1 MLLWYLLGEAAVK
14 TMLCC
19 CAIFRAGIYNNTK
32 TMLTTG
38 WVPAYC
44 ESKAQM
50 CGKDTDATVILS
62 KQGFIA

>member
-1 MLLWYLLGEAAVK
+1 
-14 TMLCC
+14 
-19 CAIFRAGIYNNTK
+19 
-32 TMLTTG
+32 MLTTG